1 MRSWALRSRL
11 QPRRA
16 VVCMLPSA
24 SAHEST
30 RGSDPVSNCG
40 AAVCHQPAR
49 GLACLDG
56 WRLGDPTARMLGR
69 VTLNPLKHIDPF
81 GTILIPLLCVYAGF
95 PLIGWAKPTPV
106 TTRNFKNIKRDDILT
121 TLAGPASNLLT
132 AIVAT
137 IILLVLKFVNA
148 GTVISAMMAAQMGM
162 IDPNVMHG
170 SPILF
175 PLTLLLYYAVLI
187 NLILMAFNLIPL
199 PPLDGSHVVRHMLPY
214 NWLRAYDSIGMIG
227 LILVFLFGGRFI
239 GMIVSPML
247 NVFNHILLGM

>member
-1 MRSWALRSRL
+1 MNLH
-11 QPRRA
+11 
-16 VVCMLPSA
+16 VVLIIFQIVVLLFAISLHEA
-24 SAHEST
+24 AH
-30 RGSDPVSNCG
+30 GWM
-40 AAVCHQPAR
+40 A
-49 GLACLDG
+49 

-69 VTLNPLKHIDPF
+69 VTLNPLRHIDPF
-81 GTILIPLLCVYAGF
+81 GTVLIPLLCVYAGF

-132 AIVAT
+132 AIAAT
-137 IILLVLKFVNA
+137 VILLVLKFINA
-148 GTVISAMMAAQMGM
+148 PTVISAMMAAQMGM
-162 IDPNVMHG
+162 IDPNVMNA

-175 PLTLLLYYAVLI
+175 PITMLLYYAVLL

-214 NWLRAYDSIGMIG
+214 NWLRVYDSIGMIG
-227 LILVFLFGGRFI
+227 LILIFFFGARFI

-247 NVFNHILLGM
+247 SVFNHILLSM

>member
-1 MRSWALRSRL
+1 MNLH
-11 QPRRA
+11 A
-16 VVCMLPSA
+16 VLILFQIVVLLFAISLHEA
-24 SAHEST
+24 SHGWMA
-30 RGSDPVSNCG
+30 
-40 AAVCHQPAR
+40 
-49 GLACLDG
+49 

-69 VTLNPLKHIDPF
+69 VTLNPIKHIDPF

-132 AIVAT
+132 AIAAT
-137 IILLVLKFVNA
+137 VILLVLKFINA
-148 GTVISAMMAAQMGM
+148 PTVISAMMAAQMGM
-162 IDPNVMHG
+162 IDPNVMNA

-175 PLTLLLYYAVLI
+175 PTTMLLYYAVLL

-214 NWLRAYDSIGMIG
+214 NWLRVYDSIGMIG
-227 LILVFLFGGRFI
+227 LILIFFFGARFI

-247 NVFNHILLGM
+247 SVFNHILLSM